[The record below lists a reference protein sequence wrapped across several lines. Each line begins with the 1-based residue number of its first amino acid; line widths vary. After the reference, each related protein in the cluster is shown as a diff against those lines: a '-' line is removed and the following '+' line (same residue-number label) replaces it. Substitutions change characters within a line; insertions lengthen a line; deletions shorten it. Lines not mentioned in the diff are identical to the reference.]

1 MMLTLIWQIVFFNV
15 LTKKVLP
22 QQGAEWFLDM
32 QEIGEEKCQ
41 KFVME
46 SIESKSLIWDINNK
60 EKLPTFTIN
69 NKSTSVGVNGETLQI
84 RE

>member
-1 MMLTLIWQIVFFNV
+1 M
-15 LTKKVLP
+15 
-22 QQGAEWFLDM
+22 E
-32 QEIGEEKCQ
+32 EIGEEKYQ
-41 KFVME
+41 KFVVE
-46 SIESKSLIWDINNK
+46 SIDGKSLIWDINNK

>member
-15 LTKKVLP
+15 LTKNVLP

-32 QEIGEEKCQ
+32 EEIGEEKYQ
-41 KFVME
+41 KFVVE
-46 SIESKSLIWDINNK
+46 SIEGKSLIWDINNK

-69 NKSTSVGVNGETLQI
+69 NKNTSVEVNGETLQI

>member
-15 LTKKVLP
+15 LTKNVLP

-32 QEIGEEKCQ
+32 EEIGEEKYQ
-41 KFVME
+41 KFVVE
-46 SIESKSLIWDINNK
+46 SIDGKSLIWDINNK